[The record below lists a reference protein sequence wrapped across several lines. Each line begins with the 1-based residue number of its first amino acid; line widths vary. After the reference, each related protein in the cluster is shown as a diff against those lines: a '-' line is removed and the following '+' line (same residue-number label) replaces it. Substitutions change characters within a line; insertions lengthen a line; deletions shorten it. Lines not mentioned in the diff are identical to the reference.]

1 MECKKY
7 YFVYH
12 GKIIGGKIAK
22 SFGEI
27 FRCAAIF
34 FIVGLGFI
42 ISLVTILQR
51 GLVGFEKL
59 CRDREL
65 PDFENARWGKLIGFK
80 QL

>member
-27 FRCAAIF
+27 FHWTATF
-34 FIVGLGFI
+34 FIVGLVFI
-42 ISLVTILQR
+42 ISLVPPFCSADWSALKNRSAIEDCLISR
-51 GLVGFEKL
+51 KLVGA
-59 CRDREL
+59 
-65 PDFENARWGKLIGFK
+65 N
-80 QL
+80 

>member
-27 FRCAAIF
+27 FHWTATF
-34 FIVGLGFI
+34 FIVGLDSI

-65 PDFENARWGKLIGFK
+65 PDFEKARGGKLIGFK
-80 QL
+80 HV

>member
-1 MECKKY
+1 MELQKY
-7 YFVYH
+7 TSEYNS
-12 GKIIGGKIAK
+12 KIKEWKITK
-22 SFGEI
+22 IPSEI

-34 FIVGLGFI
+34 FIVGLGSI

-65 PDFENARWGKLIGFK
+65 PDFEKARGGKLIGFK
-80 QL
+80 HV

>member
-7 YFVYH
+7 YFVYN

-34 FIVGLGFI
+34 FIVGLVFI
-42 ISLVTILQR
+42 ISLVPPFCSADWSVLKNCAAIEDCLISR
-51 GLVGFEKL
+51 KLVG
-59 CRDREL
+59 
-65 PDFENARWGKLIGFK
+65 AI
-80 QL
+80 